1 MKTGIINTL
10 IICVMAVLPAGFLTA
25 QEISYTSTD
34 DSYVLVKG
42 TSTLHDWELRSETL
56 MSEVNF
62 TAENNDEIESLESVM
77 FIVEKTTL
85 ESDRSRL
92 EEMAH
97 EEMDA
102 GTHPE
107 ITFRSDDG
115 IVRSNGYEYN
125 VTATG
130 DLTISGVTRSVSVD
144 ATCISTGDEMVCTG
158 TKDLQMTDFGID
170 PPRLMLGTLRTDDDI
185 TVEFRVVYT
194 R

>member
-1 MKTGIINTL
+1 MRTEIKIF
-10 IICVMAVLPAGFLTA
+10 IICVIAVLSAGFVTA
-25 QEISYTSTD
+25 QQISYTSTD

-62 TAENNDEIESLESVM
+62 AADNDDEIESLESVM

-102 GTHPE
+102 GTYPE
-107 ITFRSDDG
+107 ITFRSDDNG
-115 IVRSNGYEYN
+115 IVSSNGDEYN

-130 DLTISGVTRSVSVD
+130 DLTISGVTRSISVD
-144 ATCISTGDEMVCTG
+144 ATCINTGDEMVCTG
-158 TKDLQMTDFGID
+158 TKDLLMTDFGID
-170 PPRLMLGTLRTDDDI
+170 PPRLMLGTLRTHDDI